1 MFPHYLD
8 ALKQGY
14 LWFSDVLSLNDKSDS
29 IVYYGGEKEF
39 KELKDYYNANESE
52 ILVELLERYIP
63 NKEIKESLKMLPKE
77 TLIEM
82 IGIMKNSD
90 AGKRQY
96 LLSKGETAEN
106 INKFF
111 ELYNLVN
118 QSLIKKQEDLEEK
131 IKPLINFNNSL
142 RKKLKIFSMS
152 ESHDIPSMWGTY
164 ADGNEGFC
172 IEYDFNES
180 TDKYLLDNLRKVR
193 YSNKRKALS
202 STDIFKG
209 LFINSGSQEKL
220 AEQFEDQLSMKD
232 ISWQHEKEWR
242 VVLLNCENIY
252 NADLVTAIYLDE
264 SIESSKEAK
273 ELIDLANSK
282 GWKVFIRRLSK
293 DHASFNYE
301 KILKFNRRK

>member
-29 IVYYGGEKEF
+29 IVYYGGEKEY
-39 KELKDYYNANESE
+39 KEFQDYYNTSECE
-52 ILVELLERYIP
+52 ILVEILERCIP
-63 NKEIKESLKMLPKE
+63 NKDIKQSLKMIPKE

-90 AGKRQY
+90 AEKRQY

-172 IEYDFNES
+172 IEYDFNEL
-180 TDKYLLDNLRKVR
+180 TDKYLMDNLRKVK
-193 YSNKRKALS
+193 YLEKREALS
-202 STDIFKG
+202 SIDIFKG
-209 LFINSGSQEKL
+209 LIFNSNP
-220 AEQFEDQLSMKD
+220 AEDISKMFEDQLLMKD
-232 ISWQHEKEWR
+232 SSWQNEKEWR
-242 VVLLNCENIY
+242 VVLGNYENKY
-252 NADLVTAIYLDE
+252 YADLVTSIYLDE
-264 SIESSKEAK
+264 SIENAKEAE
-273 ELIDLANSK
+273 ELIDLAKIK
-282 GWKVFIRRLSK
+282 GWKVYIRRLSR
-293 DHASFNYE
+293 DHVLCNYNQ
-301 KILKFNRRK
+301 LF